1 MLFRWGRSTS
11 ESLDIGESEDAPY
24 ELAAIELLTTDG
36 RFTGWIATEGDRTS
50 DWLNDH
56 AQVPLHGLSEVASAD
71 GSATSP
77 PAPDAAATSPSHVD
91 RGRLIWAIPPPLPS
105 NRHLRL
111 HRRRVLVHLEL
122 DEHEVSGQVHV
133 RPGADAADQL
143 LRGTRDL
150 VPLTEVQVVSR
161 RDPGE
166 SFSVPVLVVNRQHVR
181 RVVEDRTEDPHQRVA
196 LPVTGSVDPDDPRL
210 AFLEPVEA
218 EPPTSEDPPEAAEDA
233 DAADPAAPEAEDLQQ
248 ALQLLLDAGVVDV
261 VEFQSIRARIVAP
274 AAE

>member
-1 MLFRWGRSTS
+1 MLFRWGRSTP
-11 ESLDIGESEDAPY
+11 ESLDIGASEDAPY

-50 DWLNDH
+50 DWLNEH
-56 AQVPLHGLSEVASAD
+56 AQVPVHGLAAVANSD

-77 PAPDAAATSPSHVD
+77 PAPEAAVASPSHVE
-91 RGRLIWAIPPPLPS
+91 RGRLIWAVPPPLPS

-111 HRRRVLVHLEL
+111 HRRRVLVDLEL

-166 SFSVPVLVVNRQHVR
+166 SFSVPVLIVNRQHVR
-181 RVVEDRTEDPHQRVA
+181 RVVEDRVDAPSHVSA
-196 LPVTGSVDPDDPRL
+196 IPASGAVDPDDPRL
-210 AFLEPVEA
+210 AFLGLVEPDPPASEA
-218 EPPTSEDPPEAAEDA
+218 PPTAAEESEPSDPVVSGA
-233 DAADPAAPEAEDLQQ
+233 DDLQH

-261 VEFQSIRARIVAP
+261 VEFQSFRARITAP
-274 AAE
+274 PAD